1 MSSRLPVAVSVLLF
15 TAGPALAA
23 DPAPA
28 AKGAAAAPAE
38 KPSSELDPRV
48 RELVEREVAK
58 AKAELQ
64 DLTRAE
70 AQSEQARNSF
80 MGPLPEEK
88 PRLQFFQVKGYYRLR
103 GDLFDHLDLN
113 RNADPSG
120 YYLFPRPLVDTLNHG
135 TITTG
140 NMRLRLEPTLN
151 VSEDIRIHTQ
161 IDVLDNLVL
170 GSTPEGLFQ
179 NVNQVAPIPFL
190 SAGQVPPESG
200 VNSDRAS
207 IRVKQAYAEV
217 RTLLGLLTFGRQP
230 SEWGLGILSNAGNGT
245 NDDFGDTVD
254 RIKFALTLPDTPVGR
269 LTLVPM
275 IDWMASGAVAID
287 PRATGGI
294 GQPFDRDQADDAK
307 AVGIQISHV
316 DTPERRSQRLEAGLS
331 NFNYGVWYSYRSQS
345 YDLPGYDSGSVNSG
359 TVPSSSTNGYGS
371 AIKRGAYAH
380 VFDLWSRYETK
391 RFSVEAE
398 LAAIY
403 GQIGNASL
411 VASDTLGPVLLRQF
425 GGVVRSEYKAVPGKL
440 TLTGE
445 LGFASGDRDPGF
457 GNQPG
462 RGCSTT
468 NTSIQQSGYCAWPK
482 YGDVEG
488 PQFQP
493 GDKVLDIRNFSFN
506 RAYRVDLIL
515 WRELLGSVTD
525 AWYVKPSLRWDIF
538 DGLSATV
545 SGIYSQ
551 AIYGES
557 TPSSTGPGTGNKPLG
572 IELDGGLRY
581 GTDDGF
587 SAFIDY
593 GLLFPLG
600 GFDDNRT
607 FPQPASSSKANALR
621 AGLVVKF

>member
-1 MSSRLPVAVSVLLF
+1 MSSRLLVAVSVLLL
-15 TAGPALAA
+15 TSGSALAA
-23 DPAPA
+23 EAAPA
-28 AKGAAAAPAE
+28 GKSAATAPAE
-38 KPSSELDPRV
+38 KSSSELDPRV

-64 DLTRAE
+64 DMTRAE
-70 AQSEQARNSF
+70 AQSEQARNAF

-103 GDLFDHLDLN
+103 GDLLDHLDLN

-120 YYLFPRPLVDTLNHG
+120 YYLFPRPLVGTLEHG
-135 TITTG
+135 TLTTG

-161 IDVLDNLVL
+161 VDVLDNLVL

-179 NVNQVAPIPFL
+179 NVNQKAPIPFL
-190 SAGQVPPESG
+190 TPGQVSPESG
-200 VNSDRAS
+200 VSSDRAS
-207 IRVKQAYAEV
+207 IRVKRAYAEV

-245 NDDFGDTVD
+245 DDDFGDTVD

-269 LTLVPM
+269 LTLTPM
-275 IDWMASGAVAID
+275 IDWMASGAVALD
-287 PRATGGI
+287 PRASGGI

-307 AVGIQISHV
+307 AIGIQISHV
-316 DTPERRSQRLEAGLS
+316 DTPERRTQRLDAGLS

-345 YDLPGYDSGSVNSG
+345 YDLPGYDAGSVTSG
-359 TVPSSSTNGYGS
+359 TVPASSASSYGS

-380 VFDLWSRYETK
+380 VFDLWGRYETK
-391 RFSVEAE
+391 RFNVEAE
-398 LAAIY
+398 LAAVY
-403 GQIGNASL
+403 GQIGDASL

-425 GGVVRSEYKAVPGKL
+425 GGVVRSEFKAVPGKL

-445 LGFASGDRDPGF
+445 VGFASGDSDPGF

-462 RGCSTT
+462 RGCSTST
-468 NTSIQQSGYCAWPK
+468 ANKYGCAFPR

-488 PQFQP
+488 PQFRP

-515 WRELLGSVTD
+515 WREMLGSVTD
-525 AWYVKPSLRWDIF
+525 AWYVKPSLRWEIF
-538 DGLSATV
+538 DGLSATL

-551 AIYGES
+551 AMFAES
-557 TPSSTGPGTGNKPLG
+557 TPSSTGPGTGNKALG

-587 SAFIDY
+587 SAFLDY

-600 GFDDNRT
+600 GFDDNRA
-607 FPQPASSSKANALR
+607 FPAPASSSKANAIR
-621 AGLVVKF
+621 TGLVVKF